1 MLTNPWCQKARGS
14 WQEGQGWG
22 GSYNRHEEALSNEDT
37 LGITTVGWRQGR
49 YTCVKTSRLCP
60 KRTQQIVYQ
69 LHLLEGDTSELCQL
83 GALPTVSWFTFS
95 LQRGR

>member
-1 MLTNPWCQKARGS
+1 MKTRLASQL
-14 WQEGQGWG
+14 WG
-22 GSYNRHEEALSNEDT
+22 GFR
-37 LGITTVGWRQGR
+37 VGTR
-49 YTCVKTSRLCP
+49 VKTSRLCP